1 MSKTAVLLLAL
12 IFLTASCTFIAKPA
26 LSSDEITENS
36 WTTLAP
42 MPTPRVGLDAAVV
55 DGKIYAIGGTSNEG
69 PSDKNEE
76 YDPTTNTWTTKAAL
90 PTGRTWLAAVTV
102 QNKIYA
108 IGGHVDKYSGIPTA
122 KNEVYDPYSNT
133 WTTKAEMPTAR
144 TEIRANNVNDQIY
157 VIGGFES
164 AGSTVKPSNKTE
176 AYDPITDTWTVKA
189 EMPYPAVDHSSVVV
203 GVKIY
208 VLTSPFQIDRNHVV
222 NSPIQIYDTK
232 SNSWSLGSFLPT
244 TQSSADAALILDEQG
259 RELIY
264 IFGGGGYGDY
274 SDLVQI
280 YDPENDVWGVGSPM
294 PTPRQGM
301 AVAVVNNQVYAL
313 GGATSGGAYGT
324 ILSTNERYTP
334 LESDSS
340 LPTPTPS
347 PTASDSS
354 LHTPTPTSTASP
366 IPEPETF
373 LTTLVIVSVI
383 TVAIIGVG
391 LLLYFEKRK
400 H

>member
-1 MSKTAVLLLAL
+1 MGKTVAFLIVLV
-12 IFLTASCTFIAKPA
+12 FLTASCTVIAEPA
-26 LSSDEITENS
+26 SSDEITENS

-42 MPTPRVGLDAAVV
+42 MPTARGGLDAAVV
-55 DGKIYAIGGTSNEG
+55 DGKIYAMGGGVVASN
-69 PSDKNEE
+69 KNEE
-76 YDPTTNTWTTKAAL
+76 YDPTTNTWAIKAAI
-90 PTGRTWLAAVTV
+90 PTGRSKLVTV
-102 QNKIYA
+102 TIQNKIYA
-108 IGGHVDKYSGIPTA
+108 IGGSADEYPWMPIA
-122 KNEVYDPYSNT
+122 KNEVYDSYTNT
-133 WTTKAEMPTAR
+133 WAAKAEMPTAR
-144 TEIRANNVNDQIY
+144 TQMCANNVNDQIY

-189 EMPYPAVDHSSVVV
+189 EMPYPAVYHSSVVV
-203 GVKIY
+203 GAKIY
-208 VLTSPFQIDRNHVV
+208 VLTSPFQIGRNQVLD
-222 NSPIQIYDTK
+222 SPIQIYDTK
-232 SNSWSLGSFLPT
+232 TNSWSLGPFLPT

-264 IFGGGGYGDY
+264 IFGGGGYGTY

-294 PTPRQGM
+294 PTPRQGL

-324 ILSTNERYTP
+324 IISTNERYTP

-340 LPTPTPS
+340 LPTPTP
-347 PTASDSS
+347 
-354 LHTPTPTSTASP
+354 TSTASP
-366 IPEPETF
+366 IPEPKTF
-373 LTTLVIVSVI
+373 PTTIIGAAVI
-383 TVAIIGVG
+383 TVAVVSIG
-391 LLLYFEKRK
+391 LLFYFKKRK

>member
-1 MSKTAVLLLAL
+1 
-12 IFLTASCTFIAKPA
+12 
-26 LSSDEITENS
+26 
-36 WTTLAP
+36 
-42 MPTPRVGLDAAVV
+42 MPTARGGLDAAVV
-55 DGKIYAIGGTSNEG
+55 DGKIYAIGGGVGASNR
-69 PSDKNEE
+69 NEE
-76 YDPTTNTWTTKAAL
+76 YDPTTNTWAIKAAI
-90 PTGRTWLAAVTV
+90 PTGRSNLATVTI

-108 IGGHVDKYSGIPTA
+108 IGGSADEYPWMPIA
-122 KNEVYDPYSNT
+122 KNEVYDPSTNT
-133 WTTKAEMPTAR
+133 WATKAEMPTAR
-144 TEIRANNVNDQIY
+144 TQMCANNVNDQIY
-157 VIGGFES
+157 VMGGFELV
-164 AGSTVKPSNKTE
+164 GPNDVEPSNKTE

-280 YDPENDVWGVGSPM
+280 YDLQNDVWGVGSPM
-294 PTPRQGM
+294 PTSRLGL

-340 LPTPTPS
+340 LPTPTP
-347 PTASDSS
+347 
-354 LHTPTPTSTASP
+354 TSTASL
-366 IPEPETF
+366 IPESETF
-373 LTTLVIVSVI
+373 PTTLVIVSVI
-383 TVAIIGVG
+383 TVAILGVG

>member
-280 YDPENDVWGVGSPM
+280 YDLQNDVWGVGSPM
-294 PTPRQGM
+294 PTSRLGL

>member
-1 MSKTAVLLLAL
+1 LGKTVAFLIVLV
-12 IFLTASCTFIAKPA
+12 FLTASCTVIAEPA
-26 LSSDEITENS
+26 SSDEITENS

-42 MPTPRVGLDAAVV
+42 MPTARGGLDAAVV
-55 DGKIYAIGGTSNEG
+55 DGKIYAMGGGVVASN
-69 PSDKNEE
+69 KNEE
-76 YDPTTNTWTTKAAL
+76 YDPTTNTWAIKAAI
-90 PTGRTWLAAVTV
+90 PTGRSKLVTV
-102 QNKIYA
+102 TIQNKIYA
-108 IGGHVDKYSGIPTA
+108 IGGSADEYPWMPIA
-122 KNEVYDPYSNT
+122 KNEVYDPYTNT
-133 WTTKAEMPTAR
+133 WAAKAEMPTAR
-144 TEIRANNVNDQIY
+144 TQMCANNVNDQIY

-189 EMPYPAVDHSSVVV
+189 EMPYPAVYHSSVVV
-203 GVKIY
+203 GAKIY
-208 VLTSPFQIDRNHVV
+208 VLTSPFQIGRNQVLD
-222 NSPIQIYDTK
+222 SPIQIYDTK
-232 SNSWSLGSFLPT
+232 TNSWSLGPFLPT

-264 IFGGGGYGDY
+264 IFGGGGYGTY

-294 PTPRQGM
+294 PTPRHGL

-324 ILSTNERYTP
+324 IISTNERYTP
-334 LESDSS
+334 LVSESP
-340 LPTPTPS
+340 LP
-347 PTASDSS
+347 
-354 LHTPTPTSTASP
+354 TPTPTSTASP

-373 LTTLVIVSVI
+373 PTTIIGAAVI
-383 TVAIIGVG
+383 TVAVVSIG
-391 LLLYFEKRK
+391 LLFYFKKRK

>member
-1 MSKTAVLLLAL
+1 
-12 IFLTASCTFIAKPA
+12 
-26 LSSDEITENS
+26 
-36 WTTLAP
+36 
-42 MPTPRVGLDAAVV
+42 MP
-55 DGKIYAIGGTSNEG
+55 I
-69 PSDKNEE
+69 
-76 YDPTTNTWTTKAAL
+76 
-90 PTGRTWLAAVTV
+90 
-102 QNKIYA
+102 
-108 IGGHVDKYSGIPTA
+108 A
-122 KNEVYDPYSNT
+122 KNEVYDSYTNT

-144 TEIRANNVNDQIY
+144 TGIRANNVNNQIY

-189 EMPYPAVDHSSVVV
+189 EMPYPAVYHSSVVV
-203 GVKIY
+203 DAKIY
-208 VLTSPFQIDRNHVV
+208 VLTSPFQIDRNQVLD
-222 NSPIQIYDTK
+222 SPIQIYDIKT
-232 SNSWSLGSFLPT
+232 NSWSLGSFLPT
-244 TQSSADAALILDEQG
+244 TQSSSDAALISDEQG

-294 PTPRQGM
+294 PTPRHGM

-334 LESDSS
+334 LKSDSS
-340 LPTPTPS
+340 LPTPTP
-347 PTASDSS
+347 
-354 LHTPTPTSTASP
+354 TSTASL
-366 IPEPETF
+366 IPESETF
-373 LTTLVIVSVI
+373 PTTLVIVSVI
-383 TVAIIGVG
+383 TVAILGVG